1 MASISTPDLE
11 GVLEQKGILGV
22 VQRLNL
28 NYSLDT
34 WVYYDRKE
42 HKVYADAG
50 IRLFSPVCGCVGMV
64 HFTDIGQGSGLLL
77 SKLDPGI
84 PYIFPPKTGIFA
96 HQMEPVDSPFHF
108 ENAVKDLIEHFP
120 MILDKWTSSKAH
132 YERERKKEESERKKA
147 GAKRPPEAD
156 IPTMPAPAE
165 PPTITCPRVET
176 EPVAAPEKKEPP
188 TIVCPREQPKQ
199 EGFATVETEPE
210 RIKAL
215 TSKPEVTLKKDD
227 SEPVLVTVKVATSNS
242 FYTWLTPELNK
253 LLPRKSVLW
262 KVQTDYAKKE
272 FNQDFVYIRV
282 ADHITP
288 SEEKRVGRLLFL
300 DRARIGLPGE
310 PVYVTD
316 NDLVWSFGNVIR
328 PDDERVEH
336 VFQSPMD
343 LLVFRN
349 ILPRV
354 QQTID
359 SSDNSLHIPEMLDDI
374 KTMCQRWDL
383 PLRTDETDR
392 IGELFDHMAVDFVE
406 KHPDMDFDEMFRK
419 VIGDRLDAE
428 YSVEYSKDV
437 PPCFPKSVQVPM
449 EPRMDEL
456 RKTQQSR
463 EPAKPETN
471 GEPAKQNLDVIEPV
485 PWPNMPEILEK
496 RIDAKY
502 TDGLPRFNILWNVRN
517 DYTHRRYTAGN
528 VYLIIA
534 VNLTPSEMLRM
545 ANYLK
550 HELVGKIEGELTV
563 VDAGSMDIHGVL
575 YGAPIMT
582 PWTDLPLSDGL
593 ISDDDHMAIKN
604 CGFGFEKVLNGKG
617 HDMYQP
623 CAGIILW
630 QLQKD
635 HGLEDCC
642 NAKSIDEA
650 IDRTAANLVKNEPHA
665 KFFDCWNSTE
675 LKDPK
680 EK

>member
-34 WVYYDRKE
+34 WIYHDRKA
-42 HKVYADAG
+42 HKIYADTG

-64 HFTDIGQGSGLLL
+64 HLTDLGPGSGLLL
-77 SKLDPGI
+77 SRIDPGI
-84 PYIFPPKTGIFA
+84 PVILPPKTGIFA

-108 ENAVKDLIEHFP
+108 ENEVKDLIEHFP

-147 GAKRPPEAD
+147 EAKRPQDAD
-156 IPTMPAPAE
+156 IPSMPAPAE

-199 EGFATVETEPE
+199 EGFTTVETEPE
-210 RIKAL
+210 RIKTL
-215 TSKPEVTLKKDD
+215 DSKPEVTLKKEDTTD
-227 SEPVLVTVKVATSNS
+227 PKQETVKAATSNS
-242 FYTWLTPELNK
+242 FYTWLTPELNN
-253 LLPRKSVLW
+253 LLPRWSVLW

-272 FNQDFVYIRV
+272 FKQDFVYIRV

-288 SEEKRVGRLLFL
+288 AEEKRVGRLLFL
-300 DRARIGLPGE
+300 SRARIGLRGE
-310 PVYVTD
+310 PVYVSD
-316 NDLVWSFGNVIR
+316 NDPVLDGNNVIC
-328 PDDERVEH
+328 PEDERLEH
-336 VFQSPMD
+336 VFPSPMD
-343 LLVFRN
+343 TLVFRN
-349 ILPRV
+349 NLQQV
-354 QQTID
+354 QQTIN

-374 KTMCQRWDL
+374 KTMCLRWDL

-406 KHPDMDFDEMFRK
+406 KHPDMDFNETFGK
-419 VIGDRLDAE
+419 VISDRLDA
-428 YSVEYSKDV
+428 EYSKDV
-437 PPCFPKSVQVPM
+437 PPCFPKSVHVPM
-449 EPRMDEL
+449 EPKMDEL
-456 RKTQQSR
+456 RKTQQSC

-471 GEPAKQNLDVIEPV
+471 DDTAKQRLDVMETE
-485 PWPNMPEILEK
+485 PWPNMPEIMEK

-502 TDGLPRFNILWNVRN
+502 TDGLPRFNILWDVSN
-517 DYTHRRYTAGN
+517 DYTRRGYSAGHA
-528 VYLIIA
+528 YLIIA
-534 VNLTPSEMLRM
+534 VNLSPSEMLRM
-545 ANYLK
+545 ANYLD
-550 HELVGKIEGELTV
+550 HELAGKIEGKLTV
-563 VDAGSMDIHGVL
+563 VRAGDMDINGVL
-575 YGAPIMT
+575 HGAPIVT
-582 PWTDLPLSDGL
+582 PWHRTLNGLLSDG
-593 ISDDDHMAIKN
+593 DHMAIKT
-604 CGFGFEKVLNGKG
+604 CGFGFEKVINGKG
-617 HDMYQP
+617 RGMYQT
-623 CAGIILW
+623 CAGMILW

-635 HGLEDCC
+635 HGLEDCS

-650 IDRTAANLVKNEPHA
+650 IDRTAANLVKKHPSAN
-665 KFFDCWNSTE
+665 FFTTWNSTE

>member
-34 WVYYDRKE
+34 WVYYDRKA

-64 HFTDIGQGSGLLL
+64 HLTDLGPGSGLLL
-77 SKLDPGI
+77 SRIDPGI
-84 PYIFPPKTGIFA
+84 PVILPPKTGIFA

-108 ENAVKDLIEHFP
+108 ENEVKDLIEHFP

-132 YERERKKEESERKKA
+132 YERERKKEESERRKTE
-147 GAKRPPEAD
+147 AKRPTEAD
-156 IPTMPAPAE
+156 IPSMPAPAE

-199 EGFATVETEPE
+199 EGFTTAETEPE

-215 TSKPEVTLKKDD
+215 DSKPEVTLKKEDTT
-227 SEPVLVTVKVATSNS
+227 EPEQKTVKAATSNS

-253 LLPRKSVLW
+253 LLPRWSVLW

-272 FNQDFVYIRV
+272 FKQDFVYIRV

-288 SEEKRVGRLLFL
+288 AEEKRVGRLLFL
-300 DRARIGLPGE
+300 SRARIGLRGE
-310 PVYVTD
+310 PVYVSD
-316 NDLVWSFGNVIR
+316 NDPVLNGNNVIC
-328 PDDERVEH
+328 PEDERLEH
-336 VFQSPMD
+336 VFPSPMD
-343 LLVFRN
+343 TLVFRN
-349 ILPRV
+349 NLQQV
-354 QQTID
+354 QQTIN

-374 KTMCQRWDL
+374 KTMCLRWDL

-406 KHPDMDFDEMFRK
+406 KHPDMDFNEMFGK
-419 VIGDRLDAE
+419 VISDRLDA
-428 YSVEYSKDV
+428 EYSKDV
-437 PPCFPKSVQVPM
+437 PPCFPKSVEVPM
-449 EPRMDEL
+449 EPKMDEL
-456 RKTQQSR
+456 CKTQQSC

-471 GEPAKQNLDVIEPV
+471 GDTVKQRLDVMETE
-485 PWPNMPEILEK
+485 PWPNMPEVMEK

-502 TDGLPRFNILWNVRN
+502 TDGLPRFNILWDVSN
-517 DYTHRRYTAGN
+517 DYTRRGYSAGHA
-528 VYLIIA
+528 YLIIA
-534 VNLTPSEMLRM
+534 VNLSPSEMLRM
-545 ANYLK
+545 ANYLD
-550 HELVGKIEGELTV
+550 HELAGKIEGKLTV
-563 VDAGSMDIHGVL
+563 VRAGDMDINGVL
-575 YGAPIMT
+575 HGAPIVT
-582 PWTDLPLSDGL
+582 PWHRTLNGLLSDG
-593 ISDDDHMAIKN
+593 DHMAIKN
-604 CGFGFEKVLNGKG
+604 CGFGFEKVINGKG
-617 HDMYQP
+617 RGMYQT
-623 CAGIILW
+623 CAGMILW

-635 HGLEDCC
+635 HGLEDCS

-650 IDRTAANLVKNEPHA
+650 IDRTAANLVKKYPSAN
-665 KFFDCWNSTE
+665 FFTTWNSTE

>member
-34 WVYYDRKE
+34 WVYHDRKA
-42 HKVYADAG
+42 HKIYADTG

-64 HFTDIGQGSGLLL
+64 HLTDIGPGSGLLL

-108 ENAVKDLIEHFP
+108 ENEVKELIEHFP

-132 YERERKKEESERKKA
+132 YERERKKEESERRKA
-147 GAKRPPEAD
+147 EAKRPTEAD
-156 IPTMPAPAE
+156 IPSMPAPAE
-165 PPTITCPRVET
+165 PPTITCPRVDV

-215 TSKPEVTLKKDD
+215 DSKPEVTTKKEDAP
-227 SEPVLVTVKVATSNS
+227 EPEQKPVKAATSNS
-242 FYTWLTPELNK
+242 FYTWLTPELNN
-253 LLPRKSVLW
+253 LLPRWSVLW
-262 KVQTDYAKKE
+262 KVQTDHVKQE
-272 FNQDFVYIRV
+272 FKQDFVYILV

-288 SEEKRVGRLLFL
+288 AEEKRVGRMLFI

-310 PVYVTD
+310 PVYVPGSD
-316 NDLVWSFGNVIR
+316 PLLDVIR
-328 PDDERVEH
+328 PEDERLEH

-354 QQTID
+354 QQTIN

-374 KTMCQRWDL
+374 KTMCLRWDL

-392 IGELFDHMAVDFVE
+392 VGELFDHMVVDFVE
-406 KHPDMDFDEMFRK
+406 KHPGKDFKEAFAK
-419 VIGDRLDAE
+419 VISDRLDAE
-428 YSVEYSKDV
+428 YSNDTS
-437 PPCFPKSVQVPM
+437 CFPKSVQVPM
-449 EPRMDEL
+449 EPKMDEL
-456 RKTQQSR
+456 CKTQQSC
-463 EPAKPETN
+463 EPTKSETN
-471 GEPAKQNLDVIEPV
+471 GDPDKQNPDAREPE
-485 PWPNMPEILEK
+485 PWPNMPEVMEK

-502 TDGLPRFNILWNVRN
+502 TDGLPRFNILWDVSN
-517 DYTHRRYTAGN
+517 DYTRRGYSAGHA
-528 VYLIIA
+528 YLIIA
-534 VNLTPSEMLRM
+534 VNLSPSEMLRM
-545 ANYLK
+545 ANYLD
-550 HELVGKIEGELTV
+550 HELAGKIEGKLTV
-563 VDAGSMDIHGVL
+563 VRAGDMDINGVL
-575 YGAPIMT
+575 HGAPIVT
-582 PWTDLPLSDGL
+582 PWHRTLNGLLSEG
-593 ISDDDHMAIKN
+593 DHMAIKN
-604 CGFGFEKVLNGKG
+604 CGFGFEKVINGKG
-617 HDMYQP
+617 RGMYQP
-623 CAGIILW
+623 CAGMILW

-635 HGLEDCC
+635 HGLEDCS

-650 IDRTAANLVKNEPHA
+650 IDRTAANLVKKHPSAN
-665 KFFDCWNSTE
+665 FFTTWNSTE

>member
-1 MASISTPDLE
+1 MSSISTPDLE
-11 GVLEQKGILGV
+11 GILEQKGILGV

-50 IRLFSPVCGCVGMV
+50 IRIFSPVCGCVGMV

-108 ENAVKDLIEHFP
+108 ENEAKELIEHFP
-120 MILDKWTSSKAH
+120 MILDKWVTSKAH

-156 IPTMPAPAE
+156 IPSMPAPAE
-165 PPTITCPRVET
+165 PPTATCPRVDA
-176 EPVAAPEKKEPP
+176 EPVAAHEKKEPP
-188 TIVCPREQPKQ
+188 TIVCPREQPAQ
-199 EGFATVETEPE
+199 EGFTTVETEPE

-215 TSKPEVTLKKDD
+215 ASKPEVTMKKDD
-227 SEPVLVTVKVATSNS
+227 SEPVLITVKVATSNS

-288 SEEKRVGRLLFL
+288 AEEKRVGRLLFL

-316 NDLVWSFGNVIR
+316 NDLVWSFDNIIW

-336 VFQSPMD
+336 VFPTQMD
-343 LLVFRN
+343 MLAFRS
-349 ILPRV
+349 IFPRI

-359 SSDNSLHIPEMLDDI
+359 SSDNSLHIPEMLGDI

-406 KHPDMDFDEMFRK
+406 KHPGTDFDEMFRK
-419 VIGDRLDAE
+419 VISDRLDAE
-428 YSVEYSKDV
+428 YTVTFSK
-437 PPCFPKSVQVPM
+437 SEQVPA
-449 EPRMDEL
+449 EPKMGEMC
-456 RKTQQSR
+456 KTQQSNEPTKPSTTGDPDKQNPDAR
-463 EPAKPETN
+463 EPE
-471 GEPAKQNLDVIEPV
+471 

-496 RIDAKY
+496 RIDAEY
-502 TDGLPRFNILWNVRN
+502 TDGLPRFNILWDVRN
-517 DYTHRRYTAGN
+517 DEIRRSFTAGHA
-528 VYLIIA
+528 YLIIA

-563 VDAGSMDIHGVL
+563 VGAGDMNINGVL
-575 YGAPIMT
+575 NGAPIIT
-582 PWTDLPLSDGL
+582 PWHRSMNGMLSE
-593 ISDDDHMAIKN
+593 SDHMSIKT
-604 CGFGFEKVLNGKG
+604 CGFGFGKVINGKG

-623 CAGIILW
+623 CAGMILW

-635 HGLEDCC
+635 HGLEDCA
-642 NAKSIDEA
+642 NAQSIDEA
-650 IDRTAANLVKNEPHA
+650 IDRTAANLVKKHPSAN
-665 KFFDCWNSTE
+665 FFTTWVSTE

>member
-34 WVYYDRKE
+34 WVYYDRKA

-64 HFTDIGQGSGLLL
+64 HFTDIGPGSGLLL

-108 ENAVKDLIEHFP
+108 ENEVKELIEHFP

-132 YERERKKEESERKKA
+132 YDRERKKEESERRKA
-147 GAKRPPEAD
+147 EAKRPQEAD
-156 IPTMPAPAE
+156 IPSMPAPAE

-215 TSKPEVTLKKDD
+215 DSKPEVTLKKENAPEPEQEHTIGSPFNEDPSYRPEWTPSTD
-227 SEPVLVTVKVATSNS
+227 NPVPDSSEP
-242 FYTWLTPELNK
+242 E
-253 LLPRKSVLW
+253 
-262 KVQTDYAKKE
+262 
-272 FNQDFVYIRV
+272 
-282 ADHITP
+282 
-288 SEEKRVGRLLFL
+288 
-300 DRARIGLPGE
+300 
-310 PVYVTD
+310 
-316 NDLVWSFGNVIR
+316 
-328 PDDERVEH
+328 
-336 VFQSPMD
+336 
-343 LLVFRN
+343 
-349 ILPRV
+349 
-354 QQTID
+354 
-359 SSDNSLHIPEMLDDI
+359 
-374 KTMCQRWDL
+374 
-383 PLRTDETDR
+383 
-392 IGELFDHMAVDFVE
+392 
-406 KHPDMDFDEMFRK
+406 
-419 VIGDRLDAE
+419 
-428 YSVEYSKDV
+428 
-437 PPCFPKSVQVPM
+437 
-449 EPRMDEL
+449 
-456 RKTQQSR
+456 
-463 EPAKPETN
+463 
-471 GEPAKQNLDVIEPV
+471 
-485 PWPNMPEILEK
+485 PWPNMPAILEK
-496 RIDAKY
+496 RIDARY

-563 VDAGSMDIHGVL
+563 VDAGSMDINGVL
-575 YGAPIMT
+575 HGAPIVT
-582 PWTDLPLSDGL
+582 PWHRTLNGLLSEG
-593 ISDDDHMAIKN
+593 DHMAIKN
-604 CGFGFEKVLNGKG
+604 CGFGFEKVINGKG
-617 HDMYQP
+617 RGMYQP
-623 CAGIILW
+623 CAGMILW

-635 HGLEDCC
+635 HGLEDCS

-650 IDRTAANLVKNEPHA
+650 IDRTAANLVKKHPSAN
-665 KFFDCWNSTE
+665 FFTTWNSTE
-675 LKDPK
+675 LKDLK
-680 EK
+680 N

>member
-1 MASISTPDLE
+1 MSSISTPDLE
-11 GVLEQKGILGV
+11 GILEQKGILGV

-50 IRLFSPVCGCVGMV
+50 IRIFSPVCGCVGMV

-108 ENAVKDLIEHFP
+108 ENEAKELIEHFP
-120 MILDKWTSSKAH
+120 MILDKWVTSKAH

-156 IPTMPAPAE
+156 IPSMPAPAE
-165 PPTITCPRVET
+165 PPTATCPRVDA
-176 EPVAAPEKKEPP
+176 EPVAAHEKKEPP
-188 TIVCPREQPKQ
+188 TIVCPREQPAQ
-199 EGFATVETEPE
+199 EGFTTVETEPE

-215 TSKPEVTLKKDD
+215 ASKPEVTMKKDD
-227 SEPVLVTVKVATSNS
+227 SEPVLITVKVATSNS

-288 SEEKRVGRLLFL
+288 AEEKRVGRLLFL

-316 NDLVWSFGNVIR
+316 NDLVWSFDNIIW

-336 VFQSPMD
+336 VFPTQMD
-343 LLVFRN
+343 MLAFRS
-349 ILPRV
+349 IFPRI

-359 SSDNSLHIPEMLDDI
+359 SSDNSLHIPEMLGDI

-406 KHPDMDFDEMFRK
+406 KHPGTDFDEMFRK
-419 VIGDRLDAE
+419 VISDRLDAE
-428 YSVEYSKDV
+428 YTVTFSK
-437 PPCFPKSVQVPM
+437 SEQVPA
-449 EPRMDEL
+449 EPKMGEMC
-456 RKTQQSR
+456 KTQQSNEPTKPATIGEHALHPDAR
-463 EPAKPETN
+463 EPE
-471 GEPAKQNLDVIEPV
+471 

-496 RIDAKY
+496 RIDAEY
-502 TDGLPRFNILWNVRN
+502 TDGLPRFNILWDVRN
-517 DYTHRRYTAGN
+517 DEIRRSFTAGHA
-528 VYLIIA
+528 YLIIA
-534 VNLTPSEMLRM
+534 VNLSPSEMLRM

-563 VDAGSMDIHGVL
+563 VGAGDMNINGVL
-575 YGAPIMT
+575 NGAPIIT
-582 PWTDLPLSDGL
+582 PWHRSMNGMLSE
-593 ISDDDHMAIKN
+593 SDHMAIKT
-604 CGFGFEKVLNGKG
+604 CGFGFEKVINGKG

-623 CAGIILW
+623 CAGMILW

-635 HGLEDCC
+635 HGLEDCA
-642 NAKSIDEA
+642 NAQSIDEA
-650 IDRTAANLVKNEPHA
+650 IDRTAANLVKKHPSAN
-665 KFFDCWNSTE
+665 FFTTWVSTE